1 MNKSIVSLM
10 LITLGLELS
19 ANSIILN
26 EYNAVAPDLQ
36 LKNNGYDTHFGDIN
50 GNGGDWIEIVI
61 TEDFLV

>member
-36 LKNNGYDTHFGDIN
+36 
-50 GNGGDWIEIVI
+50 
-61 TEDFLV
+61 